1 MISGVQCKA
10 VARFLGFVAGDTEAV
25 RSLSLVS
32 RVMGAHN
39 IKVFKER
46 KHGLVFG
53 FSLPSG
59 GSGSCECNI
68 HVMTISSYNSANSY
82 GQEWI
87 FH

>member
-1 MISGVQCKA
+1 MIRAFSVRQLLDLWEGIPIS
-10 VARFLGFVAGDTEAV
+10 EAV

-39 IKVFKER
+39 IQVFKER
-46 KHGLVFG
+46 KHGLALG

-82 GQEWI
+82 GQEWN